1 MQITDR
7 FKPASKDGPVPIAEY
22 GAGGISILNDK
33 GEALWNVRLT
43 KEGKLVIHGGT
54 AGSHAGQM
62 LHEWI
67 TIQPVAS
74 NEIILEHPKMIFPTE
89 PEPKK

>member
-1 MQITDR
+1 MIMRIKDR
-7 FKPASKDGPVPIAEY
+7 FKPERKDEPVPIAEY

-33 GEALWNVRLT
+33 GENLWNVRLT
-43 KEGKLVIHGGT
+43 KEGKLVINGGT
-54 AGSHAGQM
+54 AGSHAGQP

-67 TIQPVAS
+67 TIHPVAS
-74 NEIILEHPKMIFPTE
+74 NEIILEHPKMIFP